1 MTTLRTHIASRVAEI
16 SADAWDACFPG
27 EAENHAYYTACETAA
42 LASGAELVTSAAS
55 IERDGE
61 TIAVAPFFLIDYRL
75 DTPLQGPLRA
85 LGDYLFRHARKLV
98 SLRVLC
104 IGSPYAERCHI
115 GLSPELDAQARQQAR
130 LTLREVIDAHGRD
143 EGVHIIAWKDLA
155 PDDAEAFQSILKGEG
170 FIRLGSLP
178 VAVLDL
184 PFQSEADYLATL
196 SAATR
201 KDIRRKLAK
210 AGDVRIEM
218 RHSIADIEA
227 EIVAL
232 YESTRAQSGLDYGD
246 LEKLP
251 PGYFSGIAAALGERA
266 LFVLY
271 WVGTT
276 LAAFNLLLI
285 ERERVIDKFLGM
297 RYPLAREHNL
307 YALSWMTNVRY
318 CLAHGIGRL
327 QSGQTA
333 YASKLRFGSRLVP
346 SVIFF
351 RHRQGVLNWALRS
364 ISPYIAFDRLDPD
377 LKAHRLSQHAQV
389 SS

>member
-1 MTTLRTHIASRVAEI
+1 MTALRAHIARRVAEI
-16 SADAWDACFPG
+16 DATAWDACFPG
-27 EAENHAYYTACETAA
+27 EVENHAYYTACETAA
-42 LASGAELVTSAAS
+42 LVSGAELVTSAAS
-55 IERDGE
+55 VERDGE

-104 IGSPYAERCHI
+104 IGSPYAERCHV
-115 GLSPELDAQARQQAR
+115 GLSPQLDEQARQQAR
-130 LTLREVIDAHGRD
+130 LALREAIDAHGRD

-155 PDDAEAFQSILKGEG
+155 PDDAEAFRDILRHDG

-184 PFQSEADYLATL
+184 PANEADYLATL
-196 SAATR
+196 STATR

-218 RHSIADIEA
+218 RHSIAGIEA

-251 PGYFSGIAAALGERA
+251 PGYFSGITAALGERA

-318 CLAHGIGRL
+318 CLAHGISRL

-377 LKAHRLSQHAQV
+377 LKAHRLQQHAQL
-389 SS
+389 SP

>member
-1 MTTLRTHIASRVAEI
+1 MNTLRTHIASRVAEI
-16 SADAWDACFPG
+16 RADAWDACFPG
-27 EAENHAYYTACETAA
+27 EAENHAYYTACENAA

-55 IERDGE
+55 VERDGE

-85 LGDYLFRHARKLV
+85 LGDYLFRHAPRLV
-98 SLRVLC
+98 ALRVLC

-130 LTLREVIDAHGRD
+130 LALREAIDAHGRD

-155 PDDAEAFQSILKGEG
+155 PDDAEAFQDILKGDG

-184 PFQSEADYLATL
+184 PFASEADYLATL

-210 AGDVRIEM
+210 AGNVRIEM

-232 YESTRAQSGLDYGD
+232 YESTRAESGLDYGD

-251 PGYFSGIAAALGERA
+251 PGYFSGITAALGERA

-318 CLAHGIGRL
+318 CLAHGISRL

-351 RHRQGVLNWALRS
+351 RHRQGVLNWVLRS

-377 LKAHRLSQHAQV
+377 LKAHRLQQHAQV
-389 SS
+389 SP

>member
-1 MTTLRTHIASRVAEI
+1 MTALRAHIAGRVAEI
-16 SADAWDACFPG
+16 DATAWDACFPG
-27 EAENHAYYTACETAA
+27 EAENHAYYSACETAA

-55 IERDGE
+55 VERDGE

-85 LGDYLFRHARKLV
+85 LGDYLFRHARRLV

-104 IGSPYAERCHI
+104 IGSPYAERCHV
-115 GLSPELDAQARQQAR
+115 GLSPQLDEQARHQAR
-130 LTLREVIDAHGRD
+130 LALREAIDAHGRD

-155 PDDAEAFQSILKGEG
+155 PDDAEAFQGLLKQEG

-184 PFQSEADYLATL
+184 PASEADYLATL

-210 AGDVRIEM
+210 AGNVRIEM
-218 RHSIADIEA
+218 RHSIAGIEA
-227 EIVAL
+227 EIIAL
-232 YESTRAQSGLDYGD
+232 YESTRTQSGLDYGD
-246 LEKLP
+246 FEKLP
-251 PGYFSGIAAALGERA
+251 PGYFSGTAAALGERA

-276 LAAFNLLLI
+276 LVAFNLLLI
-285 ERERVIDKFLGM
+285 ERERVIDKILGM

-307 YALSWMTNVRY
+307 YVLSWMTNVRY
-318 CLAHGIGRL
+318 CLAHGISQL

-346 SVIFF
+346 SMIFF

-377 LKAHRLSQHAQV
+377 LKAHRLQQHAQV
-389 SS
+389 SA

>member
-1 MTTLRTHIASRVAEI
+1 MTALRAHIARRVAEI
-16 SADAWDACFPG
+16 DATAWDGCFPG
-27 EAENHAYYTACETAA
+27 EAENHAYYSACETAA

-55 IERDGE
+55 VERAGE

-85 LGDYLFRHARKLV
+85 LGDYLFRHARRLV

-130 LTLREVIDAHGRD
+130 LALREVIDAHGRD
-143 EGVHIIAWKDLA
+143 EGVHIIAWKDLT
-155 PDDAEAFQSILKGEG
+155 PDDTEAFQDILRDDG

-218 RHSIADIEA
+218 RHSIAGIEA

-251 PGYFSGIAAALGERA
+251 PGYFSGTAAALGERA

-271 WVGTT
+271 WIGTT
-276 LAAFNLLLI
+276 LVAFNLLLI
-285 ERERVIDKFLGM
+285 ERERVIDKILGM
-297 RYPLAREHNL
+297 RYPQAREHNL

-351 RHRQGVLNWALRS
+351 RHRQGVLNWVLRS

-377 LKAHRLSQHAQV
+377 LKAHRLSQHMQV
-389 SS
+389 SP